1 MKGNIALS
9 RVVLNVIVR
18 LELTYK
24 TPKKTETT
32 FTSAEMSAEKAILIA
47 EDLERTGR
55 LKHLIFVDNH
65 DSTLTLKELKKYVEE
80 IETEP
85 HNISVYFDG
94 GFNLATKTS
103 GLGCAIYYEQNEKT
117 FRIRKNALVEELDT
131 NNEAEYAALHL
142 ALKELELLGVHH
154 IPVQFVG
161 DSQVVINQLNG
172 EWPCTEA
179 VLNQW
184 ADRIENKMSH
194 LGVTPEYNLI
204 SRKRNREADQL
215 ATQALKDIE
224 IMSKTQI

>member
-1 MKGNIALS
+1 MI
-9 RVVLNVIVR
+9 R
-18 LELTYK
+18 LEITYK

-32 FTSAEMSAEKAILIA
+32 FTSEEMSPEKAILIA

-55 LKHLIFVDNH
+55 LKHILFVDNY

-85 HNISVYFDG
+85 HSISVYFDG
-94 GFNLATKTS
+94 GFDQATKRS
-103 GLGCAIYYEQNEKT
+103 GLGCAIYFEQNEKT

-131 NNEAEYAALHL
+131 NNEAEYSALHL

-154 IPVQFVG
+154 IPVKFIG
-161 DSQVVINQLNG
+161 DSQVVINQLSG

-184 ADRIENKMSH
+184 ADRIDHKLSQ

-224 IMSKTQI
+224 IISKTETTK

>member
-1 MKGNIALS
+1 MI
-9 RVVLNVIVR
+9 R
-18 LELTYK
+18 LEITYK

-32 FTSAEMSAEKAILIA
+32 FTSEEMSPEKAILIA
-47 EDLERTGR
+47 EDLERSGR
-55 LKHLIFVDNH
+55 LKHLLFVDNY
-65 DSTLTLKELKKYVEE
+65 DSTMTLKELKKYVEE

-94 GFNLATKTS
+94 GFDLVTKRS

-117 FRIRKNALVEELDT
+117 FRIRKNAFVEELDT

-154 IPVQFVG
+154 IPVKFIG
-161 DSQVVINQLNG
+161 DSQVVINQLSG

-184 ADRIENKMSH
+184 ADRIDHKLSQ

-224 IMSKTQI
+224 IVSKTETTK